1 MTSPEDRAEES
12 PFVTIWE
19 APRATIRRVVAT
31 DPRRRVNALFFAA
44 GAVGTLSG
52 FAGSS
57 DRIGVVPPF
66 VIALVCLGIGVLN
79 LPMGRMNAWYKRWVG
94 GLLGGNA
101 SRDAVVAVGAWAT
114 VPVIVGHAG
123 LCLLQIALYGMEPF
137 SAEHPT
143 MDAASPLLQTTITL
157 GRVLFT
163 GWSGLVSV
171 LGFAEVNGFSIA
183 RSIATSLLAFTI
195 VTASIVAIGV
205 VIGMA
210 IALMG

>member
-1 MTSPEDRAEES
+1 MTSAEDGADES

-19 APRATIRRVVAT
+19 TPRATIRRVVAT

-52 FAGSS
+52 LAGAS
-57 DRIGVVPPF
+57 DRIVLPPLA
-66 VIALVCLGIGVLN
+66 IALACLGVGALN
-79 LPMGRMNAWYKRWVG
+79 LPIGHMNAWYKRWVG
-94 GLLGGNA
+94 GLLGGTA
-101 SRDAVVAVGAWAT
+101 SRAAVVAVGAWAT
-114 VPVIVGHAG
+114 LPVIVGHGG

-143 MDAASPLLQTTITL
+143 MDAASPLLRTTITL

-163 GWSGLVSV
+163 GWSAIVSIS
-171 LGFAEVNGFSIA
+171 GFAEVNGFSIV
-183 RSIATSLLAFTI
+183 RSIATSLLAFAI
-195 VTASIVAIGV
+195 VTASIVAIGL

-210 IALMG
+210 IALVG

>member
-1 MTSPEDRAEES
+1 VTSLEDRAEES

-31 DPRRRVNALFFAA
+31 DPHRRVNALFFAA

-52 FAGSS
+52 FASSS
-57 DRIGVVPPF
+57 DRLALPPF
-66 VIALVCLGIGVLN
+66 AIALVCLGVGLLN
-79 LPMGRMNAWYKRWVG
+79 LPMGRLNAWYKRWVG

-114 VPVIVGHAG
+114 VPVSAGHGG

-143 MDAASPLLQTTITL
+143 MDAASPLLRTSITL

-163 GWSGLVSV
+163 GWSAIVSIS
-171 LGFAEVNGFSIA
+171 GFAEVNGFSIA
-183 RSIATSLLAFTI
+183 RSIATSLLAFAI
-195 VTASIVAIGV
+195 VTASIVAIGLA
-205 VIGMA
+205 IGVA
-210 IALMG
+210 IALVG